1 MLRKLSN
8 ALRYLEEGLM
18 ASSVLIVVAINFLSI
33 ISRDINLG
41 IQFGQ
46 AQEVMLM
53 MFVWITF
60 LGIPLAA
67 RRKAHLGLS
76 ILTDA
81 LPPKVRWVVAH
92 LSLLVSVTFLVI
104 LGYYG
109 IKMVQQEYQTGQ
121 TTPALGLLMWPFGMA
136 IVVSAGLTI
145 LRMLEV
151 AYEDLWSPGDR
162 EVTSQ

>member
-1 MLRKLSN
+1 MLRKLSD

-18 ASSVLIVVAINFLSI
+18 ASAVLIVVVINFMSI
-33 ISRDINLG
+33 FTREINIG

-46 AQEVMLM
+46 AQEIMLL

-76 ILTDA
+76 LLTDA
-81 LPPKVRWVVAH
+81 LPPRIRWWVAH
-92 LSLLVSVTFLVI
+92 FALLVSLTFLTLV
-104 LGYYG
+104 GYYG
-109 IKMVQQEYQTGQ
+109 VKMVQQEYLSRQ
-121 TTPALGLLMWPFGMA
+121 TTPSLGLLMWPFGMA
-136 IVVSAGLTI
+136 IVVSMGLTI

-151 AYEDLWSPGDR
+151 AYDDLWSGR
-162 EVTSQ
+162 SEEVTSR

>member
-8 ALRYLEEGLM
+8 ALRHLEEGLM
-18 ASSVLIVVAINFLSI
+18 ASTVLIVVAINFMSI
-33 ISRDINLG
+33 LTRWINIG

-46 AQEVMLM
+46 AQEIMLL

-76 ILTDA
+76 LLTDA
-81 LPPKVRWVVAH
+81 LPPKVRWWVAH
-92 LSLLVSVTFLVI
+92 LSLLISLTFLTTV
-104 LGYYG
+104 GYYG
-109 IKMVQQEYQTGQ
+109 LKMVQQEYVTRQ
-121 TTPALGLLMWPFGMA
+121 TTPSLGLLMWPFGMA
-136 IVVSAGLTI
+136 IVVSMGLTI

-151 AYEDLWSPGDR
+151 AYDDLWSR
-162 EVTSQ
+162 SREEVTTR